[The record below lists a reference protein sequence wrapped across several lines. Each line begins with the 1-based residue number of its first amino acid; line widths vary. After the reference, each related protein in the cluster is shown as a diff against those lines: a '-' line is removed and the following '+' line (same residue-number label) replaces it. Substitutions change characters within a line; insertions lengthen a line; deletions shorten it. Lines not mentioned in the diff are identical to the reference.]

1 MTYIILHHIH
11 SGEEI
16 IINPKAIQSVY
27 GSTIT
32 LDGHWFEVKE
42 SYQEIKEIIFAWA
55 KVESDTEVSQDWF
68 RSLHTKD
75 KEKIFKYISEK
86 CRKCGEQK

>member
-1 MTYIILHHIH
+1 MTYIILHNVH

-27 GSTIT
+27 GSTVT

-42 SYQEIKEIIFAWA
+42 SYKEIKEIIFKWA
-55 KVESDTEVSQDWF
+55 TVVAE
-68 RSLHTKD
+68 
-75 KEKIFKYISEK
+75 
-86 CRKCGEQK
+86 